1 MGMFTFSLCYT
12 QLPTGPAIVR
22 LSNDV
27 ESDTSGS
34 EKPVKYSGN
43 PGYIVGEPL
52 RVGTLEIG
60 HHRKMYPC

>member
-1 MGMFTFSLCYT
+1 MEMFTFSLCCT
-12 QLPTGPAIVR
+12 QSPTGPAIVR
-22 LSNDV
+22 LATDA
-27 ESDTSGS
+27 ERDKSGS

-52 RVGTLEIG
+52 RVGTLEIS